1 MDGKPI
7 RRRGRKPKAE
17 KDPET
22 EKEIAARDGRKES
35 VRQLG
40 EALSSARARLPR
52 KDRPMVKLAK
62 KAGVDRNT
70 IHQVEVGNV
79 IPTFEILMRLVKAA
93 GVRLVLQDS
102 GVEITKDKT
111 ELWVYPPWPRL
122 KSDPNIE

>member
-17 KDPET
+17 KGPET
-22 EKEIAARDGRKES
+22 AQEIAARDGRKES
-35 VRQLG
+35 VKLLG
-40 EALSSARARLPR
+40 EALSSARARMPR
-52 KDRPMVKLAK
+52 ADRSLVRLAK

-79 IPTFEILMRLVKAA
+79 IPTFDILMRIAKAV

-102 GVEITKDKT
+102 SVSRSEDKT
-111 ELWVYPPWPRL
+111 ELWVYPPWP
-122 KSDPNIE
+122 KF